1 MEIKTFKQYPL
12 KAISD
17 FRMLARV
24 KMTRMVTIEE
34 MGDMVLNYK
43 PDIKDK
49 VEKLL
54 SPVKSKRDFLMLLKN
69 RL

>member
-1 MEIKTFKQYPL
+1 MEIKTFKVS
-12 KAISD
+12 KALSD

-54 SPVKSKRDFLMLLKN
+54 SPVKSKKRFFKKSSIKIE
-69 RL
+69 

>member
-1 MEIKTFKQYPL
+1 MEIKTFKVS
-12 KAISD
+12 KALSD

-34 MGDMVLNYK
+34 MGDMVLSYK

-54 SPVKSKRDFLMLLKN
+54 SPVKSKKRFFKKSSIKIK
-69 RL
+69 

>member
-1 MEIKTFKQYPL
+1 MEIKTFKVS

-54 SPVKSKRDFLMLLKN
+54 SPVKSKKRFFKKSSIKIE
-69 RL
+69 